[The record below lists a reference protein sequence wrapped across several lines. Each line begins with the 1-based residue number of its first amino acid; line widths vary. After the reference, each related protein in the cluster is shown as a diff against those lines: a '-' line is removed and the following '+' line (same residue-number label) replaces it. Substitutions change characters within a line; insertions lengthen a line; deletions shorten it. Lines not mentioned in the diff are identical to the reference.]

1 MDGTL
6 AAGPVRGWWWRST
19 QVQRLA
25 VAGVGAVL
33 GLALLIGA
41 FAWMP
46 TSGPPQAA
54 PPLTPIAPIPTIAAT
69 STTTTTVTSTTTV
82 TTTTTSTVDTTTTTT
97 TPATTTVTTTPQLPP
112 PITFD
117 PPITTI
123 EPTTTTDD
131 DVQYGV
137 RAGTPCAPE
146 GARGMTLLGVS
157 VVCTAG
163 SSGKL
168 KWRRV

>member
-6 AAGPVRGWWWRST
+6 APGRVRGWWWRST
-19 QVQRLA
+19 RAQRMA
-25 VAGVGAVL
+25 VAGVGAAL

-46 TSGPPQAA
+46 TGGPPEAA
-54 PPLTPIAPIPTIAAT
+54 PPPTPVIPLSTIAAT
-69 STTTTTVTSTTTV
+69 STTTTVTSTTTV
-82 TTTTTSTVDTTTTTT
+82 ATTTTVDTTT

-112 PITFD
+112 PITIG

-131 DVQYGV
+131 VQYGV
-137 RAGTPCAPE
+137 RGGMPCAPE
-146 GARGMTLLGVS
+146 GARGMTLLGVDM
-157 VVCTAG
+157 VCVAG
-163 SSGKL
+163 SNGKL
-168 KWRRV
+168 KWRKA

>member
-6 AAGPVRGWWWRST
+6 APGRVRGWWWRST
-19 QVQRLA
+19 RAQRMA
-25 VAGVGAVL
+25 VAGVGAAL

-54 PPLTPIAPIPTIAAT
+54 PPPTPVTPLSTIAAT
-69 STTTTTVTSTTTV
+69 STTTTVTSTTTV
-82 TTTTTSTVDTTTTTT
+82 ATTTTSTVDTTTTTT
-97 TPATTTVTTTPQLPP
+97 TPATTVTTTRQLPP
-112 PITFD
+112 ITIE

-123 EPTTTTDD
+123 EPTSTTDD

-137 RAGTPCAPE
+137 RGGMPCAPE
-146 GARGMTLLGVS
+146 GARGMTLLGVDM
-157 VVCTAG
+157 VCVAG
-163 SSGKL
+163 SNGKL
-168 KWRRV
+168 KWRKA